1 MLLAETAYN
10 IFLALPDGE
19 KERLYAMME
28 KQRQPKLIKLTK
40 KSNVWTIEQ
49 CMEVVLP
56 LMKQRRDNRI
66 NATNHKLK
74 VVK

>member
-28 KQRQPKLIKLTK
+28 KERKPKPVKLTK
-40 KSNVWTIEQ
+40 KSNVWTVEE
-49 CMEVVLP
+49 CTEVVLP
-56 LMKQRRDNRI
+56 LMKQRRNQRI
-66 NATNHKLK
+66 NGSKLR

>member
-28 KQRQPKLIKLTK
+28 KAKEPKTIKSTK
-40 KSNVWTIEQ
+40 KNKVWTVAECTDII
-49 CMEVVLP
+49 LP
-56 LMKQRRDNRI
+56 LMKQRRNQR
-66 NATNHKLK
+66 LK
-74 VVK
+74 SNLKIV